1 MDCSMPSFPVLHYL
15 PEFAQTN
22 VHWVGGV
29 DIHLNCFKFSLSQ
42 EIFSDICFC
51 VWVTADFLEVELLLQ
66 IIRTFYNV
74 VMFSHSVVSDSFRSH
89 GAWQVPPFMEFLR
102 QEYWRGLPFPPPG
115 DLPNRGVKLASLVSP
130 ALVAD
135 SLPTALPGKLPYM
148 QTVCVQLFLSCL
160 TLCDWPY
167 AL

>member
-1 MDCSMPSFPVLHYL
+1 MDCSMPSFLVLHYL

-22 VHWVGGV
+22 VHWVGDV

-42 EIFSDICFC
+42 EISSDICFC

-74 VMFSHSVVSDSFRSH
+74 VVFSHSVVSDSFPWSLTGSSVH
-89 GAWQVPPFMEFLR
+89 GIFEARILEGVVISSS
-102 QEYWRGLPFPPPG
+102 RGSSQP
-115 DLPNRGVKLASLVSP
+115 RGQTCISCVSCIGSRFFTNCTTWEAP
-130 ALVAD
+130 IYAD
-135 SLPTALPGKLPYM
+135 CM
-148 QTVCVQLFLSCL
+148 CVQLFLSCL